1 MQDAGTGDAAATRSG
16 RQPAISSVSS
26 PSSVSGAR
34 RPPARALRMGFVLD
48 VAGYGAR
55 SVPQRNDVQKR
66 LRKLVESTLAE
77 CGLKLGER
85 DLDHQ
90 WTGDGINAVLP
101 TDIDPTV
108 VLTMLIRSLSASLSS
123 DNAGQADRV
132 RLRMAV
138 GFGLIERSE
147 AGFGGPVIV
156 DINRLVDSAPL
167 RSALADEP
175 AADLAVAIAD
185 QVHALI
191 VQPGYPGIPEAQFS
205 RVTVAVKE
213 FSGPAW
219 IWVSSRQWSETMFAP
234 LGGSDPR
241 EVGRYRIAAR
251 LGGPGSG
258 GLGSGNPGSGN
269 PGSGNSV
276 YLASGDGGS
285 GGSGAGEPG
294 WVALKVFD
302 RRLAEDPDVRRRL
315 AVGALAARVV
325 SDPHV
330 ASVIDGETGEDQGQ
344 PWVASALVRGPS
356 LAAAVTETGPLPSA
370 AGWIA
375 LGLAGALATLH
386 DAGFSHHAVTP
397 GNTLLGLAG
406 PVLTDFG
413 VSRTALVAG
422 PGTPADDVRTLGATA
437 FFAATG
443 RSPDD
448 QPANHRDLTGCPP
461 RLAPIVLAC
470 LAPDPAARPGAAYLH
485 AWLADEVGPRPRS
498 WLPEPVAARV
508 LEYQA
513 LRPARGRFRWPRGR
527 D

>member
-1 MQDAGTGDAAATRSG
+1 
-16 RQPAISSVSS
+16 
-26 PSSVSGAR
+26 
-34 RPPARALRMGFVLD
+34 MGFVLD

-55 SVPQRNDVQKR
+55 SVPQRNNVQKR
-66 LRKLVESTLAE
+66 LRKLVEGTLAE
-77 CGLKLGER
+77 CGLMLGEQ

-108 VLTMLIRSLSASLSS
+108 VLTMLIRSLSSSLSS
-123 DNAGQADRV
+123 DNADQGDRI

-138 GFGLIERSE
+138 GFGLTERSM

-156 DINRLVDSAPL
+156 DINRIVDSAPL

-175 AADLAVAIAD
+175 DADLAVAISD
-185 QVHALI
+185 QVRALI
-191 VQPGYPGIPEAQFS
+191 VQPGYPGIPEGQFS
-205 RVTVAVKE
+205 PVSVAVKE

-219 IWVSSRQWSETMFAP
+219 IWVSSRQWSGTTFAP

-241 EVGRYRIAAR
+241 DVGRYRIAAR
-251 LGGPGSG
+251 LGAGPAG
-258 GLGSGNPGSGN
+258 
-269 PGSGNSV
+269 SV
-276 YLASGDGGS
+276 YLASGDAVGGP
-285 GGSGAGEPG
+285 GAGDAG

-302 RRLAEDPDVRRRL
+302 RRLLADPDVRRRL

-330 ASVIDGETGEDQGQ
+330 ASVIDYETGEDEEQ
-344 PWVASALVRGPS
+344 PWVASTVVRGPS
-356 LAAAVTETGPLPSA
+356 LAAAVTETGPLPTA

-386 DAGFSHHAVTP
+386 DAGLSHHAVTP
-397 GNTLLGLAG
+397 GNTLLGGTG

-413 VSRTALVAG
+413 VNRTALVAG

-448 QPANHRDLTGCPP
+448 QSPNHRDLTGCPT

-485 AWLADEVGPRPRS
+485 AWLADELGPQPRS
-498 WLPEPVAARV
+498 WLPDPVAARV
-508 LEYQA
+508 AEFQA
-513 LRPARGRFRWPRGR
+513 LRPARGRFRWPRPR

>member
-1 MQDAGTGDAAATRSG
+1 M
-16 RQPAISSVSS
+16 
-26 PSSVSGAR
+26 
-34 RPPARALRMGFVLD
+34 
-48 VAGYGAR
+48 
-55 SVPQRNDVQKR
+55 
-66 LRKLVESTLAE
+66 
-77 CGLKLGER
+77 LGEQ

-108 VLTMLIRSLSASLSS
+108 VLPMLIRSLSASLSS
-123 DNAGQADRV
+123 DNADQGDRI

-138 GFGLIERSE
+138 GFGLTERSM

-156 DINRLVDSAPL
+156 DINRIVDSAPL

-175 AADLAVAIAD
+175 DADLAVAISD

-205 RVTVAVKE
+205 PVTVAVKE

-219 IWVSSRQWSETMFAP
+219 LWVSSRQWSETTFAP

-241 EVGRYRIAAR
+241 DVGRYRIAAR
-251 LGGPGSG
+251 LGAGPAG
-258 GLGSGNPGSGN
+258 
-269 PGSGNSV
+269 SV
-276 YLASGDGGS
+276 YLASGDAAS
-285 GGSGAGEPG
+285 GPGAGDSG

-302 RRLAEDPDVRRRL
+302 RRLLTDPDVRRRL

-330 ASVIDGETGEDQGQ
+330 APVTDGETGEDEDQ
-344 PWVASALVRGPS
+344 PWVASTLVRGPS
-356 LAAAVTETGPLPSA
+356 LAAAVTETGPLPAA

-386 DAGFSHHAVTP
+386 DAGLCHHAVTP
-397 GNTLLGLAG
+397 GNTLLGAAG

-413 VSRTALVAG
+413 INRTALVAG

-448 QPANHRDLTGCPP
+448 QSPNHRDLAGCPP

-485 AWLADEVGPRPRS
+485 AWLADEFGPQPRS
-498 WLPEPVAARV
+498 WLPAPVAAIV
-508 LEYQA
+508 GEYQA

>member
-1 MQDAGTGDAAATRSG
+1 
-16 RQPAISSVSS
+16 
-26 PSSVSGAR
+26 
-34 RPPARALRMGFVLD
+34 MGFVLD

-66 LRKLVESTLAE
+66 LRKLVDGTLAE
-77 CGLKLGER
+77 CGLKLGEL

-101 TDIDPTV
+101 TDIDPTI
-108 VLTMLIRSLSASLSS
+108 VLTMLIRSLSAGLIS
-123 DNAGQADRV
+123 DNADRADRI

-138 GFGLIERSE
+138 GFGLIERSV

-167 RSALADEP
+167 RSALADDP
-175 AADLAVAIAD
+175 AADLAVAISD

-205 RVTVAVKE
+205 RVAVSVKE

-234 LGGSDPR
+234 LGGSGPR
-241 EVGRYRIAAR
+241 DVGRYRIAAR
-251 LGGPGSG
+251 IWAGPAG
-258 GLGSGNPGSGN
+258 
-269 PGSGNSV
+269 SV
-276 YLASGDGGS
+276 YLASGDGA
-285 GGSGAGEPG
+285 GAGDSG

-302 RRLAEDPDVRRRL
+302 RRLAQDPDVRRRL

-330 ASVIDGETGEDQGQ
+330 AAVIDCETGEDQGQ
-344 PWVASALVRGPS
+344 PWVASTLVRGPS
-356 LAAAVTETGPLPSA
+356 LAAAVTETGPLPAA

-375 LGLAGALATLH
+375 LGLAGALVTLH
-386 DAGFSHHAVTP
+386 DAGLSHHAVTP
-397 GNTLLGLAG
+397 GNTLLSLAG

-413 VSRTALVAG
+413 VSRRALVAG

-448 QPANHRDLTGCPP
+448 RDLTGCPP

-470 LAPDPAARPGAAYLH
+470 LAPDPAARPGAAYLR
-485 AWLADEVGPRPRS
+485 AWLVDEVGPQPRS
-498 WLPEPVAARV
+498 WLPDPVAARV
-508 LEYQA
+508 AEYQA